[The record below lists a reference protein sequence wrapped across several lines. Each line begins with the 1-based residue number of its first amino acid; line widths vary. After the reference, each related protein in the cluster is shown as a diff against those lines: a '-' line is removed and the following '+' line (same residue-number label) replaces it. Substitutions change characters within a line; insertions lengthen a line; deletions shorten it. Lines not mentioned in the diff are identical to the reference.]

1 MYETAVEE
9 IVEASDESRVRPL
22 FGKAEGVDLRAAV
35 ANGFTYR
42 HAWSSQHNGRVNL
55 RVTGFFGIRPDW
67 NVFVSAG
74 QAVVHGDAT
83 AGMFIGAARF
93 TVNNVAPESDA
104 MRIQLTIEWDAPLSV
119 ITDYLVVPF

>member
-1 MYETAVEE
+1 MKGSHLFAPADVEFLP
-9 IVEASDESRVRPL
+9 VPMDSFRTC
-22 FGKAEGVDLRAAV
+22 RAFLT
-35 ANGFTYR
+35 FTYR
-42 HAWSSQHNGRVNL
+42 HAWSNQHNGRVNL

-74 QAVVHGDAT
+74 QARVHGDAT

-104 MRIQLTIEWDAPLSV
+104 MLVQLTIEWDAPLSV